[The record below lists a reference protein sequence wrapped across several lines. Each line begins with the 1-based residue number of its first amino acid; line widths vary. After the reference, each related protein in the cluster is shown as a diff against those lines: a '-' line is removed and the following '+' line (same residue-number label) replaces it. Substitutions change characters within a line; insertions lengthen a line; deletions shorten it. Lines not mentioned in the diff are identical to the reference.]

1 MYSFCLASLIQ
12 YNYFESHPFLCV
24 CISVLHFLAQQYSIM
39 WIKHSLFIHSPV
51 YDCFGFFLVWDT
63 MNKAALNIHVQSLY
77 GLVLS
82 LLLVKYLNVEPG
94 S

>member
-51 YDCFGFFLVWDT
+51 YDCFGFFPGLGYYEQSCSEHSCTVFVWT
-63 MNKAALNIHVQSLY
+63 CAFTSFGKIL
-77 GLVLS
+77 
-82 LLLVKYLNVEPG
+82 KC
-94 S
+94 